1 MGDDYGPKPV
11 SDGVNKILAIVAIC
25 LAGAAAILLILIAL
39 AINVGGWSWPRPVI
53 ALVVIALGCAIAAIV
68 LVCVKKECNLAIFI
82 LSLIAIVFAGI
93 IILWLLL
100 GWLT

>member
-25 LAGAAAILLILIAL
+25 LAGGAAIVLLVFAILG
-39 AINVGGWSWPRPVI
+39 VVWRRWVI
-53 ALVVIALGCAIAAIV
+53 AVLVIALGCAIAAIV

-93 IILWLLL
+93 VIIVLLL
-100 GWLT
+100 VALS